1 MRLTLRLILLLTL
14 PPLMWSGNAMV
25 GRLMVGQI
33 PPFTLN
39 FVRWV
44 IVAVILLPLAWRAL
58 QPWSRVAER
67 WPYLL
72 AIGVLGVGA
81 YNSLQYLALV
91 SSTPVNVTL
100 VASSLSAWMMLIGV
114 VVYREHPTRRQIA
127 GAAMGL
133 IGVVFV
139 VSRGSWEVLTAV
151 RFVPGDLYM
160 LLATIGWAVYSW
172 LLARPPAHMLGA
184 QRPDWDWAGL
194 LMVQVLFGLPAS
206 ALFFGA
212 EQWSGAA
219 PIQWHIGTVSAVMFA
234 AVGASLVAYRSW
246 GLGVAEGGPALAAFF
261 YNLTPLFAALM
272 SLWIL
277 GEVPQVHHLVAF
289 VLIVGGIAVSTSAA
303 TASGQ
308 NVRTSPG
315 SRRHPA
321 AGSDR

>member
-1 MRLTLRLILLLTL
+1 MRLTPRLILLLTL

-39 FVRWV
+39 FLRWV

-58 QPWSRVAER
+58 HPWSRIAER

-72 AIGVLGVGA
+72 AVGVLGVGA

-133 IGVVFV
+133 VGVVFV

-160 LLATIGWAVYSW
+160 LLATIGWAAYSW
-172 LLARPPAHMLGA
+172 LLARPPTHMRGA

-212 EQWSGAA
+212 EQWAGAA
-219 PIQWHIGTVSAVMFA
+219 PIQWNVGTGSAVLFA
-234 AVGASLVAYRSW
+234 AVGASLIAYRSW

-261 YNLTPLFAALM
+261 YNLTPLSAALM

-277 GEVPQVHHLVAF
+277 GEVPQAYHLVAF
-289 VLIVGGIAVSTSAA
+289 ALIVGGIAVSTSGASAA
-303 TASGQ
+303 
-308 NVRTSPG
+308 VRP
-315 SRRHPA
+315 SRAGVRA
-321 AGSDR
+321 ADRRQ

>member
-1 MRLTLRLILLLTL
+1 MRLTPRLILLLTL

-39 FVRWV
+39 FLRWV

-58 QPWSRVAER
+58 QPWSRIAER

-72 AIGVLGVGA
+72 AVGVLGVGA

-139 VSRGSWEVLTAV
+139 VSRGSWE
-151 RFVPGDLYM
+151 GG
-160 LLATIGWAVYSW
+160 I
-172 LLARPPAHMLGA
+172 
-184 QRPDWDWAGL
+184 QRGL
-194 LMVQVLFGLPAS
+194 LT
-206 ALFFGA
+206 
-212 EQWSGAA
+212 
-219 PIQWHIGTVSAVMFA
+219 IT
-234 AVGASLVAYRSW
+234 
-246 GLGVAEGGPALAAFF
+246 
-261 YNLTPLFAALM
+261 
-272 SLWIL
+272 
-277 GEVPQVHHLVAF
+277 
-289 VLIVGGIAVSTSAA
+289 
-303 TASGQ
+303 
-308 NVRTSPG
+308 
-315 SRRHPA
+315 
-321 AGSDR
+321 